1 MIARWLLDTSAYS
14 RRHIPVVRE
23 DLAQRLD
30 AGEELCLSAPTLLEL
45 LRTPRGTRVAA
56 ERETLGDAFA
66 IVGLTERTGE
76 LAADAMVK
84 LAAHTTDGHRL
95 PVADLLTAALAAERG
110 LGVLHID
117 KHFDRLATIG
127 DLDFKSAPA
136 CSSSDLTDIK
146 GTSPAAR
153 QRELRRT
160 LHATLS
166 RLPSVRAEELLTEF
180 IERAGTP
187 RTRRART

>member
-1 MIARWLLDTSAYS
+1 VTPRWLVDTSAYT
-14 RRHIPVVRE
+14 RRHIPAVR
-23 DLAQRLD
+23 DGLAQCLD
-30 AGEELCLSAPTLLEL
+30 AGEELCLTAPTLLEL

-56 ERETLGDAFA
+56 ERDTLTAAFD
-66 IVGLTERTGE
+66 IVALTERTGE

-84 LAAHTTDGHRL
+84 LAAHSADSHRL
-95 PVADLLTAALAAERG
+95 PIADLLTAALAAERG
-110 LGVLHID
+110 FGVLHVD

-146 GTSPAAR
+146 DTSPAAR

-166 RLPSVRAEELLTEF
+166 RLPSVRAEELLKEF
-180 IERAGTP
+180 IERARTP
-187 RTRRART
+187 KDP